1 MIRNMMVLT
10 LENRSV
16 LKQLY
21 RPDALRRILARIAA
35 GEKHE
40 TGGIVHVVFCD
51 DAEMAALNRK
61 YRKARGATDVLA
73 FAYKPVPGC
82 PGTKKNLG
90 DIILSLET
98 IERRCAGDLKSMRF
112 EVRLLFCHGV
122 LHLLGYRHD
131 SAAQCRSMAEKQARY
146 LGVTPEEAWLIKH

>member
-1 MIRNMMVLT
+1 MMRLT
-10 LENRSV
+10 LENRSSR
-16 LKQLY
+16 KRLY
-21 RPDALRRILARIAA
+21 RPDALRRVLARIAG

-40 TGGIVHVVFCD
+40 AGGLVNVVFCD
-51 DAEMAALNRK
+51 DAEMAALNRT
-61 YRKARGATDVLA
+61 YRGARGPTDVLA

-82 PGTKKNLG
+82 PVTKRTLG
-90 DIILSLET
+90 DIAISLET

-131 SAAQCRSMAEKQARY
+131 SAGQCRSMAEKQALY
-146 LGVTPEEAWLIKH
+146 LGVTPEKAWLFKH

>member
-1 MIRNMMVLT
+1 MTRNMMLLT
-10 LENRSV
+10 LKNRSA
-16 LKQLY
+16 LKRLY

-40 TGGIVHVVFCD
+40 TGGLVNVVFCD
-51 DAEMAALNRK
+51 DAEMAALNRM
-61 YRKARGATDVLA
+61 YRRARGPTDVLA

-82 PGTKKNLG
+82 PGKKRILG
-90 DIILSLET
+90 DIVISLET

-131 SAAQCRSMAEKQARY
+131 SAGQCRSMAEKQARY
-146 LGVTPEEAWLIKH
+146 LGVAPEEAWILRH